1 MKKPNHYYRILV
13 AAYSLSTFSEG
24 ILMPIYA
31 VFVQKVG
38 GGILDAAGAVATF
51 FIVMGIAEWFIF
63 RRKFSHT
70 HRLHLMVGGWIV
82 WLLGIFMYLIIR
94 SVPIL
99 FLAQILTA
107 LGNAIAD
114 PAFDAEL
121 AERTDV
127 SIKEYEY
134 GTFEASKD
142 IFQGIAA
149 LIGGLVVFAFGF
161 HILVILMVISAT
173 VSFFL
178 IVGNYWRRMKKEVV
192 V

>member
-13 AAYSLSTFSEG
+13 AAYSLSTCSEG

-31 VFVQKVG
+31 VFVQKIG

-51 FIVMGIAEWFIF
+51 YIVMGLAELVIF
-63 RRKFSHT
+63 KQKFSHKY
-70 HRLHLMVGGWIV
+70 RLHLMVGGWIV
-82 WLLGIFMYLIIR
+82 WLIGIFTYLFIR

-99 FLAQILTA
+99 FVAQVLTA

-121 AERTDV
+121 SERTDEG
-127 SIKEYEY
+127 IQEYEW
-134 GTFEASKD
+134 GAFEASKD

-149 LIGGLVVFAFGF
+149 IVGGLVVFAFGF
-161 HILVILMVISAT
+161 NILVIAMVISAT
-173 VSFFL
+173 VSFSL
-178 IVGNYWRRMKKEVV
+178 ILGNYWRRMKKEKV
-192 V
+192 